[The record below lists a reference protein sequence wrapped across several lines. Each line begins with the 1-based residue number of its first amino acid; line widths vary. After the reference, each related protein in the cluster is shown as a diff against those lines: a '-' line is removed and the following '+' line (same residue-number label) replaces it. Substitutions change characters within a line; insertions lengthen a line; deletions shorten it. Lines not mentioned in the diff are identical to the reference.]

1 MPPEGESAMEGAF
14 AVEKLAASDVEGAKE
29 LIREYLRWIAVDL
42 SFQGVDNELA
52 GFPAAYAE
60 PEGSFFLARARGE
73 IAGCVGM
80 KKLGDGICE
89 MKRLFVRDRFKG
101 EGIGAALVERLVE
114 EARAKG
120 YARMRLDTLR
130 RMEAAIGLYRKLGF
144 REIGQYVE
152 NPIPGALFME
162 KDLQGDNQ

>member
-1 MPPEGESAMEGAF
+1 MGGDF
-14 AVEKLAASDVEGAKE
+14 VIEKISHRDVDCVKG

-42 SFQGVDNELA
+42 SFQRVEDELA
-52 GFPAAYAE
+52 GFPATYAE
-60 PEGSFFLARARGE
+60 PEGSFFIARALGE

-80 KKLGDGICE
+80 KRIGDGTCE

-130 RMEAAIGLYRKLGF
+130 KMEAAIGLYRKLGF

-162 KDLQGDNQ
+162 KDLEGDDR